1 MGLNPVATRWRINAQ
16 VGQLARG
23 HRRAQQQAGT
33 VVADIPELA
42 AVAPVSG
49 MEVDLDRQIAGGHR
63 ETLTAP
69 RPLDLWLLRNNV
81 LRDRIEKFDHGKCF
95 VAGKTWMN

>member
-1 MGLNPVATRWRINAQ
+1 
-16 VGQLARG
+16 
-23 HRRAQQQAGT
+23 
-33 VVADIPELA
+33 
-42 AVAPVSG
+42 

-95 VAGKTWMN
+95 GAGKTWMN